1 MEMGHMDSGITR
13 VIQCFP
19 EHAAWIRERFDRDQS
34 FREMCGDY
42 ADALEALQRW
52 QASDSPQKATRVE
65 EYQELARALE
75 IEIATAL
82 RLPTED
88 RIT

>member
-1 MEMGHMDSGITR
+1 MDSGMAR

-19 EHAAWIRERFDRDQS
+19 DHAASIRDRFHDDQS
-34 FREMCGDY
+34 FREMCSDY

-52 QASDSPQKATRVE
+52 QASDSPQKAARVE
-65 EYQELARALE
+65 EYRELARALE

>member
-1 MEMGHMDSGITR
+1 
-13 VIQCFP
+13 
-19 EHAAWIRERFDRDQS
+19 
-34 FREMCGDY
+34 MCGDY

-52 QASDSPQKATRVE
+52 QASDSPQQAARVE

-88 RIT
+88 RIS

>member
-1 MEMGHMDSGITR
+1 MGRGHTDSGMAR

-19 EHAAWIRERFDRDQS
+19 AHAASIQQRFDDDQS
-34 FREMCGDY
+34 FREMCSDY

-52 QASDSPQKATRVE
+52 QGSEDPQKAARVE

-75 IEIATAL
+75 IEIASAL
-82 RLPTED
+82 RLPIQD
-88 RIT
+88 GIT